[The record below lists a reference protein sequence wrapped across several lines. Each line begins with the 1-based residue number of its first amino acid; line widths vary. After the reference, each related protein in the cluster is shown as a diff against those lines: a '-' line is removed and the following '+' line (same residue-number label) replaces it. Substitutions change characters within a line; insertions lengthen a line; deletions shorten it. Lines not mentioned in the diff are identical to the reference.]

1 MVLYEIFG
9 ISFFRRHNNTRK
21 IFIFTYHFMRFTG
34 FFLLRK
40 NEGNSGN
47 KNHGG
52 VLTLYAGNFLLQ
64 YNAILLCLKSL
75 KY

>member
-1 MVLYEIFG
+1 
-9 ISFFRRHNNTRK
+9 
-21 IFIFTYHFMRFTG
+21 MRFTG